1 MSGMKYKEIAEKY
14 GVTINT
20 VKSWKKRYNWCR
32 DGTKKGAHK
41 KEEKGAHK
49 NKLNEEEK
57 TEGSL
62 LNDKQRLFC
71 IYYIKCFNATKA
83 YKKAYGCKEETA
95 RANASKLLANPNIKA
110 EITKM
115 KESRLNREMLSGD
128 DIVQKFIDIAYA
140 DITDYVKFG
149 QREVPVMGPFGP
161 IYETDKES
169 GEKVLVTKV
178 INAVEFEESEE
189 VDGSLIQEVSSGKD
203 GAKLKLA
210 DKLKALNWLAEHMD
224 LVTDEQKAR
233 IENIRVNTARI
244 KGENMG
250 ETTEDDGFI
259 EALKGEAMKVWQK

>member
-14 GVTINT
+14 GVTMNT
-20 VKSWKKRYNWCR
+20 VKSWKKRYDWCR
-32 DGTKKGAHK
+32 DSTKKGAHK

-49 NKLNEEEK
+49 NKQIEEGK
-57 TEGSL
+57 TEGDL

-95 RANASKLLANPNIKA
+95 RVNASKLLTNPNIRA
-110 EITKM
+110 EIAQM
-115 KESRLNREMLSGD
+115 KESRLNREMLSGE
-128 DIVQKFIDIAYA
+128 DIVQKYIDIAYA

-149 QREVPVMGPFGP
+149 RREVQVMGPFGP
-161 IYETDKES
+161 VYETDKES
-169 GEKVLVTKV
+169 GKKVPVTKI

-224 LVTDEQKAR
+224 LATDEQKAR
-233 IENIRVNTARI
+233 IENIRANTARI
-244 KGENMG
+244 KGEDPG
-250 ETTEDDGFI
+250 VTTEDDGFI
-259 EALKGEAMKVWQK
+259 AALKEEEASVWKE